1 MLEHA
6 VGRADLTPRELA
18 DVRDVLETTG
28 ARDLVETKIGRLARQ
43 SLRHLAEATLE
54 PGPADRLRALLA
66 EITGT
71 PRPGPGPDGPPLTTT
86 PAAAAGSE
94 AAR

>member
-54 PGPADRLRALLA
+54 PGAAHRLRALLA

-71 PRPGPGPDGPPLTTT
+71 PRPGPGPDNAPLATA
-86 PAAAAGSE
+86 PAAAGSE